1 MTATTRWVLAHKRI
15 VVAFWLVLTLV
26 GIASAGTATKA
37 LKQKFTVP
45 GREGFVANQQ
55 IARDFHGTGGNG
67 APLLAVVT
75 LPARTSVNSPAV
87 ERELRAVEARLE
99 RTLPGT
105 RLAGYASTH
114 SSAFLSGDGRTT
126 FVIAYPPPDRTQA
139 FEDNP
144 KAAEKAGAAFRGVKI
159 AGAPV
164 YLTGFDALSVQSGG
178 GNGPGVLVEALFGGL
193 GALLVLAFVFGSF
206 LALVPMMMAIA
217 SIMTTFLVV
226 WGLTAITEVSP
237 IVQFLIALIGLGV
250 SIDYS
255 LLVVVRW
262 REERA
267 HGLAD
272 EAAIERA
279 MQTAGRAVVFSGTTV
294 AIGLLAL
301 VALPL
306 PFLRSVGYGGMLI
319 PLISVLV
326 AMTLLPVVLAKL
338 GPRLDWPHIR
348 DDDKASSTW
357 TRWASLVVRRR
368 WIAALGAALVL
379 AALVLAATNLQ
390 LGISDVNTIAKQ
402 GNAKQGLL
410 TLERSGIGAG
420 VLLPNE
426 VLVGGATSASR
437 STSPEA
443 VARALAAVPGVH
455 GAVAPDSPQWRRPGA
470 AVVDAFTSADAS
482 TQSARDT
489 LDRARTAAHAAG
501 ANVKV
506 GGLPAQNADFIKAVY
521 GNFPLMIALIALIT
535 FVLLARAFR
544 SLLLPLKAVILNVI
558 SVGAAWGVLELVWQ
572 NGHGSSLI
580 WGIAATGSITSWI
593 PLMVFAFLF
602 GLSMDYEV
610 FILARMREEYDA
622 TGSTDTAVVRGI
634 GRTGRLVTSAALI
647 LFLAFVSLASGPETE
662 IKVLATGLAAGI
674 LLDAT
679 VIRALLV
686 PAVVSLFGSWNW
698 WLPKMPAR
706 LLRVEP
712 SPRHARPRVSPR
724 PRAHCELPDGRR
736 KLALIAQ
743 LLRELVCAR
752 RAEEDPVQR
761 GAVFDGERQAGDA
774 AAHDEDF
781 VEADAARDIEQPR
794 QAQADFDARAHGLAD
809 GVSDNVHVADV
820 GARDANVAHQPEHLL
835 PQGEPQFDV
844 VVADVDAHGRTAYSA
859 NHGVLEGLREGAG
872 GGAQDGGDAAVARC
886 GARAHTAR
894 AEHVHAARAELGA
907 RPAQV
912 GGCGG
917 PGRGRCAGRTGCGA
931 AQAE

>member
-1 MTATTRWVLAHKRI
+1 MPDSQLAVPPPQRSSDTGAAGGRPPGALTRLTHAVLAHKRA
-15 VVAFWLVLTLV
+15 VVIFWIVLTLI
-26 GIASAGTATKA
+26 GGASAGSATKA
-37 LKQKFTVP
+37 LKQKFSEP
-45 GREGFVANQQ
+45 GKEAWVTNQQ
-55 IARDFHGTGGNG
+55 IKRDFNGTGGSG

-75 LPARTSVNSPAV
+75 LPPAAAVGSASVQSALRGV
-87 ERELRAVEARLE
+87 ESRLAQV
-99 RTLPGT
+99 LPGS
-105 RLAGYASTH
+105 RLAGYASTR
-114 SSAFLSGDGRTT
+114 SQSFLSKDGHTT
-126 FVIAYPPPDRTQA
+126 FIVAYPPPDPTQA

-144 KAAEKAGAAFRGVKI
+144 SAAKKASAALAGASI

-164 YLTGFDALSVQSGG
+164 HLTGFDALSAQSGG
-178 GNGPGVLVEALFGGL
+178 GNGPGVLVEALLGGL

-206 LALVPMMMAIA
+206 LAIVPLLMAIV
-217 SIMTTFLVV
+217 SILTSFLVV
-226 WGLTAITEVSP
+226 WGLTTITEVSP

-267 HGLAD
+267 HGLSG

-319 PLISVLV
+319 PLISVIV
-326 AMTLLPVVLAKL
+326 ALTLLPVVLSKL
-338 GPRLDWPHIR
+338 GPRLDWPHVR
-348 DDDKASSTW
+348 NDDKASRAW
-357 TRWASLVVRRR
+357 TGWAHLVIRRR

-390 LGISDVNTIAKQ
+390 LGTPNTNTIAKQ
-402 GNAKQGLL
+402 GDAKRGLL
-410 TLERSGIGAG
+410 ALERSGIGSG
-420 VLLPNE
+420 VLLPDE
-426 VLVGGATSASR
+426 ALVGGAS
-437 STSPEA
+437 SPDS

-455 GAVAPDSPQWRRPGA
+455 GTVAPVAWRRGGA
-470 AVVDAFTSADAS
+470 AIVDAFETPDAS
-482 TQSARDT
+482 TSGGRSTLAAVRSVARASGPDV
-489 LDRARTAAHAAG
+489 H
-501 ANVKV
+501 V
-506 GGLPAQNADFIKAVY
+506 GGLPAQNHDFIEAVY

-580 WGIAATGSITSWI
+580 WGIAATGSITAWI

-610 FILARMREEYDA
+610 FILSRMREEYDA
-622 TGSTDTAVVRGI
+622 TGETDTAVVRGI

-686 PAVVSLFGSWNW
+686 PAVVSLFGRWNW
-698 WLPKMPAR
+698 WLPRMPAR

-712 SPRHARPRVSPR
+712 SAAPR
-724 PRAHCELPDGRR
+724 P
-736 KLALIAQ
+736 
-743 LLRELVCAR
+743 
-752 RAEEDPVQR
+752 
-761 GAVFDGERQAGDA
+761 
-774 AAHDEDF
+774 
-781 VEADAARDIEQPR
+781 
-794 QAQADFDARAHGLAD
+794 
-809 GVSDNVHVADV
+809 
-820 GARDANVAHQPEHLL
+820 
-835 PQGEPQFDV
+835 
-844 VVADVDAHGRTAYSA
+844 
-859 NHGVLEGLREGAG
+859 
-872 GGAQDGGDAAVARC
+872 
-886 GARAHTAR
+886 
-894 AEHVHAARAELGA
+894 
-907 RPAQV
+907 
-912 GGCGG
+912 
-917 PGRGRCAGRTGCGA
+917 AGRTPAAEGA
-931 AQAE
+931 V